1 MANVISYWKRD
12 PFARGSVARQ
22 ISDRSDHECDW
33 CGQER
38 NRLYYYGWSSDDG
51 KEYINEHR
59 AFCNYEC
66 FKCFFPY

>member
-1 MANVISYWKRD
+1 VANVISYWKRD

-51 KEYINEHR
+51 KEYINEQR